1 SILMLILPLNE
12 DLPIRLT
19 DMFGEIQSPNFP
31 DSYPS
36 DSEVTWN
43 ISVPD
48 GFKIK
53 LYFMHFDLES
63 SYLCEYDY
71 VKVSSEDQELATFC
85 GRETTDTEQAPGQQ
99 VILSPGPYMGLTFR
113 SDFSNEE
120 RFTGFDA
127 HYTAVDVDECLE
139 KSDEEL
145 ACDHYCHNYIG
156 GYYCSCRF
164 GYILHSDNRTSQTA
178 CTASS
183 WRRVSSSP

>member
-1 SILMLILPLNE
+1 MFSRYALTWSICALLLCVADAVE
-12 DLPIRLT
+12 LT

-71 VKVSSEDQELATFC
+71 VKVSCGIRGRWWGRQQTCLA
-85 GRETTDTEQAPGQQ
+85 
-99 VILSPGPYMGLTFR
+99 SK
-113 SDFSNEE
+113 E
-120 RFTGFDA
+120 R
-127 HYTAVDVDECLE
+127 VVLE
-139 KSDEEL
+139 KLETNWFSPFIWHKSCQSSAQLGEHRQADNIHWTDSEWTPDSEL
-145 ACDHYCHNYIG
+145 SHRGPD
-156 GYYCSCRF
+156 F
-164 GYILHSDNRTSQTA
+164 
-178 CTASS
+178 
-183 WRRVSSSP
+183 